1 MPLLATLLASVGS
14 GIYALIAAIVGAK
27 IATRLTAVAA
37 LAAIYISCIAFFMG
51 LIEPWLATLFSST
64 YGQLLGL
71 LFPPIAG
78 SVLAGLGA
86 YWTCV
91 AGAQYV
97 GNLMK
102 IAIGK

>member
-14 GIYALIAAIVGAK
+14 GIYSLIAAIVGAK

-37 LAAIYISCIAFFMG
+37 LAAIYISCSAFFMG

-71 LFPPIAG
+71 LFPPISGTVVA
-78 SVLAGLGA
+78 SLAG
-86 YWTCV
+86 YWSCV
-91 AGAQYV
+91 IGVKYV
-97 GNLMK
+97 SSLTKMAVG
-102 IAIGK
+102 

>member
-71 LFPPIAG
+71 LFPPTSGSVIAG
-78 SVLAGLGA
+78 LAG
-86 YWTCV
+86 YWSCV
-91 AGAQYV
+91 VGLKYV
-97 GNLMK
+97 SSLTKMAVG
-102 IAIGK
+102 

>member
-1 MPLLATLLASVGS
+1 MPLLATLLASGGS

-37 LAAIYISCIAFFMG
+37 LAAIYISCIVFFMG

-71 LFPPIAG
+71 LFPPTSGSVIAG
-78 SVLAGLGA
+78 LSA
-86 YWTCV
+86 YWSCV
-91 AGAQYV
+91 VGLKYV
-97 GNLMK
+97 SSLTKMAVG
-102 IAIGK
+102 